1 MENEAFEAVYREN
14 AEKIF
19 CFLVRRGCPPQEAED
34 LVQDTFVKAL
44 LHIDRFRGEC
54 ALSVWLCRI
63 AWNTWMTQR
72 RRQGREI
79 PFRRPE
85 TARGD
90 QAAEQETGLS
100 EWMDLVE
107 RLEEPCRWV
116 FLGRAV
122 EGLTY
127 EELARRGGR
136 SESWARVTYYRARM
150 KLMEMAKEG
159 RP

>member
-1 MENEAFEAVYREN
+1 MENAAFEAVYREN
-14 AEKIF
+14 AGKIF
-19 CFLVRRGCPPQEAED
+19 RFLVRRGCPAQEAED

-44 LHIDRFRGEC
+44 LSIDRFRGESS
-54 ALSVWLCRI
+54 LSVWLCRI
-63 AWNTWMTQR
+63 AWNSWMTQR
-72 RRQGREI
+72 RRQGREL
-79 PFRRPE
+79 PFDQPE
-85 TARGD
+85 AGHRYQG
-90 QAAEQETGLS
+90 TGLI
-100 EWMDLVE
+100 EWMDLVD

>member
-1 MENEAFEAVYREN
+1 MENGAFEAVYREN
-14 AEKIF
+14 AEKVF
-19 CFLVRRGCPPQEAED
+19 RFLVRRGCPVQEAED

-54 ALSVWLCRI
+54 ALSAWLCQI

-72 RRQGREI
+72 RRREREV
-79 PFRRPE
+79 PLHRPE
-85 TARGD
+85 TGRKG
-90 QAAEQETGLS
+90 QATEQETGLA
-100 EWMDLVE
+100 EWMDLVD

-127 EELARRGGR
+127 GELARRGGR
-136 SESWARVTYYRARM
+136 SESWARVTYYRARL

-159 RP
+159 